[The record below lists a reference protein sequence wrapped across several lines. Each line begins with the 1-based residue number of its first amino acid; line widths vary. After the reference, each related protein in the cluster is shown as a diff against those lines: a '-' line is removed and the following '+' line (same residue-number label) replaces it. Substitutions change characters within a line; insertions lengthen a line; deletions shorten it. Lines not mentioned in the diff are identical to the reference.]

1 MKPSLPLCLN
11 FFVLYLSAI
20 VQVRKYYRK
29 STKAT
34 VAPTATAAIAAATA
48 AATVPADVAALPLP
62 HRHETQ
68 GLPARQLS
76 LHQLLTMTFS
86 LLKSGRLCPICDIS
100 TYTVKYVRPP
110 NNEPTTA
117 EVISGSLS
125 VIRSPMGTIPSC
137 GQIELS

>member
-1 MKPSLPLCLN
+1 M
-11 FFVLYLSAI
+11 
-20 VQVRKYYRK
+20 QVRKYYRK

-34 VAPTATAAIAAATA
+34 VAPTAATAIAAAA
-48 AATVPADVAALPLP
+48 AAPVPAAVAALPLS

-68 GLPARQLS
+68 GGLTGLLARQLS

-125 VIRSPMGTIPSC
+125 VIRSPVWVQPRLADS
-137 GQIELS
+137 